1 MKLIKII
8 LLLFLFTIIGCGNNS
23 GYKGDGQLID
33 NGALS
38 ANERYKLNLGSIDLG
53 RNGKYKY
60 SIAGLPK
67 DEFVFGM
74 EIQSQQIIDKPLD
87 IKASVALS
95 IIDSQGQI
103 VVSENAL
110 IIDWV
115 WSIPVQS
122 KTSFVYRREGK
133 GSYLSPKPGEAYSI
147 ELTVSEADSSGS
159 SYKSNFLG
167 ITSGWK

>member
-1 MKLIKII
+1 MKLIKIS
-8 LLLFLFTIIGCGNNS
+8 LLLFVFTIVGCGNNS

-33 NGALS
+33 NGTLN
-38 ANERYKLNLGSIDLG
+38 ANERYRLNLGSIDLG

-60 SIAGLPK
+60 SVAGLPK
-67 DEFVFGM
+67 DDFVFGM
-74 EIQSQQIIDKPLD
+74 EIKSQKIIDKPLD
-87 IKASVALS
+87 IKANVAIS

-110 IIDWV
+110 ISDWV

-133 GSYLSPKPGEAYSI
+133 GSYLSPKPEEAYSI
-147 ELTVSEADSSGS
+147 ELTVSEANSSDS
-159 SYKSNFLG
+159 SYKANFLG
-167 ITSGWK
+167 ITGGWK